1 MLWFRTSILFWIRI
15 LDKSFALLKLGACPA
30 VNSLPQEDDGEEG
43 EEDEEGEGEEGED
56 DEDGEEEEEGEAG
69 EASGEGG
76 AKA

>member
-1 MLWFRTSILFWIRI
+1 MLWFRTSIFFWIKI
-15 LDKSFALLKLGACPA
+15 LDKSFALLNLGACPA
-30 VNSLPQEDDGEEG
+30 VNSLPQEDDGEG